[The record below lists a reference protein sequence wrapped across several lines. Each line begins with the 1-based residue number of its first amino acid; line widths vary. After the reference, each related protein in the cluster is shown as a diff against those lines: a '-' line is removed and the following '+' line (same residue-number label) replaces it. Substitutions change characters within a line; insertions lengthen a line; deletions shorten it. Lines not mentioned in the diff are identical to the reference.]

1 MAMLTYSSLPSG
13 IGYYIFRKSNSQK
26 NQFRRDPTHPSV
38 ASQLFLYFSQIFEP
52 YSLNHLRQ
60 TFSLV
65 LFHMLFLYPTS
76 CWIYQNEVLTSEVTC
91 TSCTLQDWRPL
102 PQQQGNVCWCLA
114 GGVSFVIPITSVTC
128 SWPWPGPCHVVRQVK
143 SLRKAHFACRP
154 HWRNTVTPERVFV
167 RKRGSEINVSL
178 SINHIQSY
186 H

>member
-1 MAMLTYSSLPSG
+1 MATLTYSSLPSG

-38 ASQLFLYFSQIFEP
+38 ASQLFLYFIRHSLL
-52 YSLNHLRQ
+52 YS
-60 TFSLV
+60 FVS
-65 LFHMLFLYPTS
+65 FLYPNS
-76 CWIYQNEVLTSEVTC
+76 CCVHQNEVLTSEVTC

-143 SLRKAHFACRP
+143 SLRKAHCACRP
-154 HWRNTVTPERVFV
+154 H
-167 RKRGSEINVSL
+167 
-178 SINHIQSY
+178 
-186 H
+186 